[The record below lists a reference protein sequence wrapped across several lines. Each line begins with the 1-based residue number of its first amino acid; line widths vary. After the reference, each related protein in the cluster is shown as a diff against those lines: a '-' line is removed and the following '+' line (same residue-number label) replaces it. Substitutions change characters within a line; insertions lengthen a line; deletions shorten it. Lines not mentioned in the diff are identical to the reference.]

1 MPQFDISAFSTQ
13 LLWLGFVFGVL
24 YIIVSKFIAP
34 KAESIL
40 TNRNIYLEDNITS
53 SENDHNMAL
62 SLQQQKEEKLRELD
76 VTIEKMQ
83 KDALDT
89 LDEYFASKNKQ
100 LESALAS
107 TTQKVF
113 AEIQDYLRSFHE
125 NEDQS
130 CIDLAAFII
139 EKITD
144 KSANI
149 DLLKKIYGTR

>member
-1 MPQFDISAFSTQ
+1 MPQFDISAFNTQ

-24 YIIVSKFIAP
+24 YIIVSKFIAL

-83 KDALDT
+83 KDDLDA

>member
-24 YIIVSKFIAP
+24 FIIVSKFIAP

>member
-13 LLWLGFVFGVL
+13 LLWLGLVFGVL

-76 VTIEKMQ
+76 VYIEKMQ

-100 LESALAS
+100 LESALVS

-113 AEIQDYLRSFHE
+113 AEIQDYLRFFHE